1 MPYLFSPGHL
11 TFYHTEVPY
20 PDIPADV
27 REVTDEEHD
36 LLMQGLLT
44 QGKVLQSDAQ
54 GAPMLVDRTEAALMV
69 SEAAAISLDS

>member
-11 TFYHTEVPY
+11 TFYHSEVPY
-20 PDIPADV
+20 PDIPADE

-44 QGKVLQSDAQ
+44 QGKVLQSEAQ
-54 GAPMLVDRTEAALMV
+54 GAPVLVDRTEAASKV
-69 SEAAAISLDS
+69 SEAAAISPDS

>member
-1 MPYLFSPGHL
+1 MPYLFSPGRL
-11 TFYHTEVPY
+11 AFYHTEVPY

-54 GAPMLVDRTEAALMV
+54 GAPVLVPRTEVASTV
-69 SEAAAISLDS
+69 SEAAAVSLDT

>member
-54 GAPMLVDRTEAALMV
+54 GAPVLVDRTEAASTV
-69 SEAAAISLDS
+69 SEAAAISPDS